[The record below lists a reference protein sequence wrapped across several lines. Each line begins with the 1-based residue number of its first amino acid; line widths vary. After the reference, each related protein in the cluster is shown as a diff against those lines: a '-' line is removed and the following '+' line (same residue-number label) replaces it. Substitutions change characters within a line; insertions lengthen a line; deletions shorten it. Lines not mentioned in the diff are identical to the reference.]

1 MYLHIREKWEGGNAC
16 RKMQWEEGREY
27 NPDFLLA
34 TTSMY
39 VYICIDT

>member
-34 TTSMY
+34 TTSMCIY
-39 VYICIDT
+39 V